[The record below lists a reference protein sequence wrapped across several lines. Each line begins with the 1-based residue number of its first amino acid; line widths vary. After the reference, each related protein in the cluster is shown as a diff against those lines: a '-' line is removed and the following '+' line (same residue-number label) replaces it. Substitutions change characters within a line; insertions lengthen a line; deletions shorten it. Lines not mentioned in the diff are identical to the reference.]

1 MIYIPY
7 GLSHCGTSRGCQNI
21 SENIVLPSF
30 DSNRTS
36 KSYDSSFGRGVVCLA
51 EIAIYSVLL
60 GKKDVNKRRTSI
72 QIPTPEA
79 VVKMRPNF
87 CLWKIGHAAL
97 THYAKYKR
105 PY

>member
-7 GLSHCGTSRGCQNI
+7 GLRHCGTSRGSQNI

-30 DSNRTS
+30 DGDRTS
-36 KSYDSSFGRGVVCLA
+36 KSYDSSFSRGVVCLA
-51 EIAIYSVLL
+51 EIAVYSVLL
-60 GKKDVNKRRTSI
+60 GANNINKRTSI

-97 THYAKYKR
+97 THYTKYKR
-105 PY
+105 LY